1 MLIQLHQVSKT
12 FQSSS
17 QQVEALREVSLQ
29 VNPGEIYGIIGHS
42 GAGKST
48 LIRIVN
54 LLEKPTSGHIDIN
67 GVDLTKLSPQKL
79 REIRRS
85 VGMIFQGFNL
95 LKTAT
100 VEENIALPLRLT
112 GLSHQEISQRV
123 EKYLAVVGLTD
134 KKQAY
139 PSQLSGGQKQR
150 VAIARALSHEP
161 KILLSDEATSALDP
175 ETTESILDL
184 LLSINREFGI
194 TILLITHEMNVIQR
208 ICDRV
213 AVMEDG
219 RIVEEGTLLE
229 VYSDSRHPTTK
240 KFINS
245 QFPQSAL
252 SLLPVDEQD
261 GQPVLE
267 LSFVGAVTDQ
277 PVLAE
282 VSKRFQ
288 VSPNILSG
296 NIVPLKNAHY
306 GKLIVQL
313 LGDREETAQ
322 AVAYIISTGVKVE
335 ELKGGEAHAGLL

>member
-1 MLIQLHQVSKT
+1 M
-12 FQSSS
+12 
-17 QQVEALREVSLQ
+17 EALRQVSLQ
-29 VNPGEIYGIIGHS
+29 VQPGEIYGIIGHS

-48 LIRIVN
+48 LIRVVN
-54 LLEKPTSGHIDIN
+54 LLEKPTAGGIHIN
-67 GVDLTKLSPQKL
+67 GVDLTQLSPKEL
-79 REIRRS
+79 RETRRS
-85 VGMIFQGFNL
+85 MGMIFQGFNL

-112 GLSHQEISQRV
+112 GHSPQEISRRV
-123 EKYLAVVGLTD
+123 DQYLAVVGLTE

-184 LLSINREFGI
+184 LLRINQEFGI

-213 AVMEDG
+213 AVMEQG
-219 RIVEEGTLLE
+219 EIVEEGTLLE
-229 VYSDSRHPTTK
+229 VFSDPRHPTTK

-245 QFPQSAL
+245 QFPQSAP
-252 SLLPVDEQD
+252 SLLPEADQD
-261 GQPVLE
+261 NQPVLE

-313 LGDREETAQ
+313 LGEPTETAK
-322 AVAYIISTGVKVE
+322 AMAYMSATGVKVE
-335 ELKGGEAHAGLL
+335 VLKGGDAHAGLL

>member
-1 MLIQLHQVSKT
+1 MIQLHQVSKT

-17 QQVEALREVSLQ
+17 QQVEALRQVSLQ
-29 VNPGEIYGIIGHS
+29 VQPGEIYGIIGHS

-48 LIRIVN
+48 LIRVVN
-54 LLEKPTSGHIDIN
+54 LLEKPTAGGIHIN
-67 GVDLTKLSPQKL
+67 GVDLTQLSPKEL
-79 REIRRS
+79 RKTRRS
-85 VGMIFQGFNL
+85 MGMIFQGFNL

-112 GLSHQEISQRV
+112 GHSPQEISRRV
-123 EKYLAVVGLTD
+123 DQYLAVVGLTE

-184 LLSINREFGI
+184 LLRINQEFGI

-213 AVMEDG
+213 AVMEQG
-219 RIVEEGTLLE
+219 EIVEEGTLLE
-229 VYSDSRHPTTK
+229 VFSDPRHPTTK

-245 QFPQSAL
+245 QFPQSAP
-252 SLLPVDEQD
+252 SLLPEAGQD
-261 GQPVLE
+261 NQPVLE

-313 LGDREETAQ
+313 LGEPTETAK
-322 AVAYIISTGVKVE
+322 AMDYMSATGVKVE
-335 ELKGGEAHAGLL
+335 VLKGGDAHAGLL